1 LSSHKGYIT
10 GGQNFTVKGHG
21 FRNGNIKATLDGQD
35 CKVTSYYDESFSCEV
50 SAKDSESVTGVPVAG
65 SNGIRRG
72 ISNRTAEG
80 LDNVDIHNMD

>member
-10 GGQNFTVKGHG
+10 GGQNFTVKGFG

-35 CKVTSYYDESFSCEV
+35 CKVTSYYEESFSCEV
-50 SAKDSESVTGVPVAG
+50 AAKDSESVTGVPVAG

-72 ISNRTAEG
+72 ISNRTDGG
-80 LDNVDIHNMD
+80 LGNVDINNMD